1 MPVVLAQVTDQPLD
15 ADALVALVQ
24 SPTSG
29 AVACFF
35 GQIRD
40 HDPEASGEVVGITYT
55 HHPDA
60 GRLIGEIVARV
71 VAGIDGD
78 GVALVAAAHRVGRL
92 EVGDLALG
100 VVVAT
105 PHRGLGFELC
115 PAIVEAI
122 KEELPIWKQQFEADG
137 RAVWSALGVDQ

>member
-35 GQIRD
+35 GKIRD
-40 HDPEASGEVVGITYT
+40 HDPEASGQVVGINYT

-60 GRLIGEIVARV
+60 DRLIGEIVARV
-71 VAGIDGD
+71 VSAADLH
-78 GVALVAAAHRVGRL
+78 GVSLVAAAHRVGRL
-92 EVGDLALG
+92 EVDDFAL
-100 VVVAT
+100 VVAVAT
-105 PHRGLGFELC
+105 PHRELGFALC
-115 PAIVEAI
+115 SAVVEAI
-122 KEELPIWKQQFEADG
+122 KDELPVWKQQFEADG
-137 RAVWSALGVDQ
+137 RTAWSGLGLER